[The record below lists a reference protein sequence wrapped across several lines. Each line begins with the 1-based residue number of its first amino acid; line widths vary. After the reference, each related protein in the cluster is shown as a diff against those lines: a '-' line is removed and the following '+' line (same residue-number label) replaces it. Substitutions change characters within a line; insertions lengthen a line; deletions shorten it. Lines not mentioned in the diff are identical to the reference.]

1 MTSQTANKAKNQELL
16 GDAEFDKKW
25 DLESQYT
32 FIRKSNDPRF
42 GEISLYKSKTGNDMI
57 FAKEKLVTAKQQAS
71 NDIRDLKSRQA
82 LNHKNIQKVLGYST
96 TTQKELCSTT
106 YLTKAFYEFPKSDL
120 HKGIEEKRQNGQVY
134 STPELQNI
142 GNQALHGLNHLHNL
156 EISHGDVRPLNIG
169 LNRDTDGVQILDRLN
184 NPAPAE
190 QVQNKNIVE
199 NKDLY
204 ISPELYRKLQGK
216 DKTVKSDPYKNDLY
230 GLGLSLLQAGT
241 GEKVQNIYK
250 PGGNFDQNALDQ
262 HIQNFDQKHAA
273 NSPYLSKFVHTLLSP
288 NEANR
293 LSASEYIEKS
303 GRIGD
308 SSTTTTTTTTTNNS
322 LFNMFGTNQT
332 KVNSAPPEEST
343 TTTTTVYYDD
353 QPQTTYQDYIKKEK
367 NVTTYSSAPETTVHY
382 IEEPSKTYVYN
393 RPSHVVESIP
403 TTTYVAPTTTYI
415 QNPTTFSQSKSVVY
429 SSPPVTTYS
438 TAPLTY
444 TNAPITT
451 YTTAPTTTYTTAPTT
466 YTSTPITTYTTA
478 PTTTYT
484 STAPVVTYSSPPVT
498 TTYETFSKPLEAQT
512 THYYQSEVPTDDAER
527 SVTVQRADGSSF
539 VFKTR
544 NRVDN
549 HMSLADFDSH
559 DPRNGGDGVESG
571 TIVQTGVQNVFY
583 EKPVE
588 LSINPSNTVYSVQ
601 SPLVLT
607 NNTTP
612 VVKTIRSSYTSGG
625 NVVYSTPTYE
635 LHDHHKNSVFVN
647 SAIPDS
653 NVTYTTV
660 PRTSYTVQN
669 SGPAK
674 VTYYQSHNVHSAIPV
689 SEPYT
694 QVRYA
699 QDTYEHPVI
708 HTTPGFSN
716 VEVRR
721 SYTSPQEPQ
730 TRVIQTHY
738 VVEGDKIIE
747 VNDDK

>member
-1 MTSQTANKAKNQELL
+1 MTSQTTAKAKNQELL
-16 GDAEFDKKW
+16 GDAEFDRKW
-25 DLESQYT
+25 DLESQFT

-96 TTQKELCSTT
+96 TTQKELCSTN

-142 GNQALHGLNHLHNL
+142 GNQALQGLNHLHNL

-204 ISPELYRKLQGK
+204 MSPELYRKLQGK
-216 DKTVKSDPYKNDLY
+216 DKTVKCNPYKEDLY

-241 GEKVQNIYK
+241 GEKVQNVYK

-262 HIQNFDQKHAA
+262 HLQNFDQKHAG
-273 NSPYLSKFVHTLLSP
+273 NSPHLSKFVHALLNS
-288 NEANR
+288 NEGSR
-293 LSASEYIEKS
+293 LTAKEYVDKLS
-303 GRIGD
+303 RIGD
-308 SSTTTTTTTTTNNS
+308 TSTTTTTTTTTNSN

-343 TTTTTVYYDD
+343 TTTVYYEDK
-353 QPQTTYQDYIKKEK
+353 PQTTTTYQDYIKKEPT
-367 NVTTYSSAPETTVHY
+367 VTTYSSAPETTVHY
-382 IEEPSKTYVYN
+382 YEEPAKTYVYN
-393 RPSHVVESIP
+393 RPSHIVESTP
-403 TTTYVAPTTTYI
+403 TTTYVSSPTTYI
-415 QNPTTFSQSKSVVY
+415 QNPTIYTPSKSVVY
-429 SSPPVTTYS
+429 SSPPVTTYT
-438 TAPLTY
+438 TAPLSY
-444 TNAPITT
+444 TTAPITT
-451 YTTAPTTTYTTAPTT
+451 YTTAP
-466 YTSTPITTYTTA
+466 
-478 PTTTYT
+478 
-484 STAPVVTYSSPPVT
+484 V
-498 TTYETFSKPLEAQT
+498 TTYETFSKPLEPQT
-512 THYYQSEVPTDDAER
+512 THYYQSEAPSDEGER
-527 SVTVQRADGSSF
+527 SVTVQRADGTSF
-539 VFKTR
+539 LFKTR
-544 NRVDN
+544 AKVDSN
-549 HMSLADFDSH
+549 MSLADFDTH
-559 DPRNGGDGVESG
+559 DPRNGGDGVETG
-571 TIVQTGVQNVFY
+571 TRVQPVVQNVFY
-583 EKPVE
+583 EKPAE
-588 LSINPSNTVYSVQ
+588 LGLNSGNTVYSVQ
-601 SPLVLT
+601 SPQIL
-607 NNTTP
+607 NTAP
-612 VVKTIRSSYTSGG
+612 VVKSVRTSYTSGG

-635 LHDHHKNSVFVN
+635 LVDHHKNSVFVN
-647 SAIPDS
+647 SSIPES
-653 NVTYTTV
+653 NVTYTTA
-660 PRTSYTVQN
+660 PGTTYTVQN

-674 VTYYQSHNVHSAIPV
+674 VTYYQSHTVQSPLPIG
-689 SEPYT
+689 EPYT

-699 QDTYEHPVI
+699 TETYTPAHEVI
-708 HTTPGFSN
+708 QTNPGFSN

-721 SYTSPQEPQ
+721 SYSSPQEPQ
-730 TRVIQTHY
+730 RKVIQTHY